1 MGDFKIFN
9 LSVSLGTMIY
19 QALLFTI
26 LVFILKKFFLGKLV
40 AVMEKRQNTIDEQ
53 LHLAEKCRVDSEK
66 MLFEQQQATSRA
78 RREAKELI
86 LQSQK
91 QADAILY
98 DARKDAMKIRSQAY
112 EDLKKRRGVNNHE
125 KNIS

>member
-53 LHLAEKCRVDSEK
+53 LQLAEKCRVDSEK

-112 EDLKKRRGVNNHE
+112 EDLKNRRGVNKHE